1 MQSLSIDRKFSDLP
15 LAITMGEP
23 GGINSEIFLK
33 AIKEVNKIKNFII
46 CDPSWIEKSLKFFNK
61 NMRIN
66 ILDENLDTK
75 ENYINIFPTKKNV
88 IFNLGKPNKRNNN
101 AIIESIEKA
110 IYFAKNKKISGI
122 VTLPIYKKNLIEDG
136 FKFPGHTEYLSYKD
150 NSEPLMILM
159 NKKLKVATVTTH
171 IPIKKISESL
181 NKSLIIKKIN
191 ILNDSL
197 IRDFKVSSP
206 KIAISSLN
214 PHAGEEGKIGREE
227 IDIIIPAVKQLRKDN
242 ITVIGPLP
250 ADTLFNK
257 ENLNE
262 YNARLCMFHDQALI
276 PIKTLDFFNGIN
288 FTAGLSFI
296 RTSPDHG
303 TAFNI
308 SGKNIANPTSLISSI
323 KQAKVIAKNRQ
334 SYGK

>member
-33 AIKEVNKIKNFII
+33 ASKEINKINNFII
-46 CDPSWIEKSLKFFNK
+46 CDPSWIEKSLEFFNK
-61 NMRIN
+61 KNSIN
-66 ILDENLDTK
+66 ILDQNLDIK
-75 ENYINIFPTKKNV
+75 ENYINIMPTKRKV
-88 IFNLGKPNKRNNN
+88 IFKLGKPNKRNNS
-101 AIIESIEKA
+101 AIIESIDKA
-110 IYFAKNKKISGI
+110 IYLAKNKKVSGI

-150 NSEPLMILM
+150 KSDSLMVLM

-171 IPIKKISESL
+171 IPITKISKSL

-191 ILNDSL
+191 ILNESL
-197 IRDFKVSSP
+197 IKDFKINSP

-214 PHAGEEGKIGREE
+214 PHAGEEGRIGREE
-227 IDIIIPAVKQLRKDN
+227 IDIIIPALKHLRRNN
-242 ITVIGPLP
+242 INVVGPLP

-257 ENLNE
+257 DNLKE
-262 YNARLCMFHDQALI
+262 YDARLCMFHDQALI

-288 FTAGLSFI
+288 FTSGLSFI

-308 SGKNIANPTSLISSI
+308 SGKNIANPSSLISSI
-323 KQAKVIAKNRQ
+323 KQAKIIAKNRQ
-334 SYGK
+334 SYG

>member
-1 MQSLSIDRKFSDLP
+1 MQSLSTDKKLSNLP

-33 AIKEVNKIKNFII
+33 AIKEVNKIHNFII

-61 NMRIN
+61 KISIN
-66 ILDENLDTK
+66 ILDQSLDTK
-75 ENYINIFPTKKNV
+75 ENFINVMPIKQNV
-88 IFNLGKPNKRNNN
+88 IFKLGKPNKRNNS
-101 AIIESIEKA
+101 AIIESIDKA
-110 IYFAKNKKISGI
+110 IYLAKNKKVSGI

-150 NSEPLMILM
+150 KSDSLMVLM

-171 IPIKKISESL
+171 IPISKISNSL

-191 ILNDSL
+191 ILNESL
-197 IRDFKVSSP
+197 IKDFKINSP

-214 PHAGEEGKIGREE
+214 PHAGEEGRIGREE
-227 IDIIIPAVKQLRKDN
+227 IDIIIPALKHLRRNN
-242 ITVIGPLP
+242 INVIGPLP

-257 ENLNE
+257 DNLKE
-262 YNARLCMFHDQALI
+262 YDARLCMFHDQALI
-276 PIKTLDFFNGIN
+276 PIKTLDFFNGVN
-288 FTAGLSFI
+288 FTSGLSFI

-308 SGKNIANPTSLISSI
+308 SGKNIANPSSLISSI
-323 KQAKVIAKNRQ
+323 KQAKIIAKNRQ
-334 SYGK
+334 SYG

>member
-33 AIKEVNKIKNFII
+33 ASKEINKINNFII
-46 CDPSWIEKSLKFFNK
+46 CDPSWIEKSLEFFNK
-61 NMRIN
+61 KNSIN
-66 ILDENLDTK
+66 ILDQNLDIK
-75 ENYINIFPTKKNV
+75 ENYIYIMPTKRKV
-88 IFNLGKPNKRNNN
+88 IFKLGKPNKRNNS
-101 AIIESIEKA
+101 AIIESIDKA
-110 IYFAKNKKISGI
+110 IYLAKNKKVSGI

-136 FKFPGHTEYLSYKD
+136 FKFSGHTEYLSYKD
-150 NSEPLMILM
+150 KSDSLMVLM

-171 IPIKKISESL
+171 IPITKISKSL

-191 ILNDSL
+191 ILNESL
-197 IRDFKVSSP
+197 IKDFKINSP

-214 PHAGEEGKIGREE
+214 PHAGEEGRIGREE
-227 IDIIIPAVKQLRKDN
+227 IDIIIPALKHLRRNN
-242 ITVIGPLP
+242 INVVGPLP

-257 ENLNE
+257 DNLKE
-262 YNARLCMFHDQALI
+262 YDARLCMFHDQALI

-288 FTAGLSFI
+288 FTSGLSFI

-308 SGKNIANPTSLISSI
+308 SGKNIANPSSLISSI
-323 KQAKVIAKNRQ
+323 KQAKIIAKNRQ
-334 SYGK
+334 SYG

>member
-1 MQSLSIDRKFSDLP
+1 MQSLSIDRKFSNLP

-33 AIKEVNKIKNFII
+33 AINEINKINNFII

-61 NMRIN
+61 KISIN
-66 ILDENLDTK
+66 ILDQNLNTK
-75 ENYINIFPTKKNV
+75 ENYINVMPTKRSV
-88 IFNLGKPNKRNNN
+88 IFKLGRPNKRNNS
-101 AIIESIEKA
+101 AIIESIDKA
-110 IYFAKNKKISGI
+110 IYLAKNKKVSGI

-150 NSEPLMILM
+150 KSDSLMVLM

-171 IPIKKISESL
+171 IPISKVSKSL

-191 ILNDSL
+191 ILHESL
-197 IRDFKVSSP
+197 IKDFKINYP

-214 PHAGEEGKIGREE
+214 PHAGEEGRIGREE
-227 IDIIIPAVKQLRKDN
+227 IEIIIPALKYLRRNN
-242 ITVIGPLP
+242 INVIGPLP

-257 ENLNE
+257 DNLKE
-262 YNARLCMFHDQALI
+262 YDARLCMFHDQALI
-276 PIKTLDFFNGIN
+276 PIKTLDFFNGVN
-288 FTAGLSFI
+288 FTSGLSFV

-308 SGKNIANPTSLISSI
+308 SGKNIANPNSLISSI
-323 KQAKVIAKNRQ
+323 KQAKIIAKNRQ
-334 SYGK
+334 SYG

>member
-1 MQSLSIDRKFSDLP
+1 MQSLSIDRKLSNLP

-33 AIKEVNKIKNFII
+33 AINEINKIDHFII
-46 CDPSWIEKSLKFFNK
+46 CDPSWIEKSIKFFNK
-61 NMRIN
+61 KISIN
-66 ILDENLDTK
+66 ILDQNLNTK
-75 ENYINIFPTKKNV
+75 ENYINVMPTKRNV
-88 IFNLGKPNKRNNN
+88 IFKLGKPNKRNNR
-101 AIIESIEKA
+101 AIIESIDKA
-110 IYFAKNKKISGI
+110 VYLAKNKKVSGI

-150 NSEPLMILM
+150 KSDSLMVLM

-171 IPIKKISESL
+171 IPISKVSKSL

-191 ILNDSL
+191 ILHESL
-197 IRDFKVSSP
+197 IKDFKINYP

-214 PHAGEEGKIGREE
+214 PHSGEEGRIGREE
-227 IDIIIPAVKQLRKDN
+227 IDIIIPAIKYLRRNN
-242 ITVIGPLP
+242 INVIGPLP

-257 ENLNE
+257 DNLEE
-262 YNARLCMFHDQALI
+262 YDARLCMFHDQALI
-276 PIKTLDFFNGIN
+276 PIKTLDFFNGVN
-288 FTAGLSFI
+288 FTSGLSFI

-308 SGKNIANPTSLISSI
+308 SGKNIANPNSLISSI
-323 KQAKVIAKNRQ
+323 KQAKIIAKNRQ
-334 SYGK
+334 SYG

>member
-33 AIKEVNKIKNFII
+33 ASKEINKINNFII

-61 NMRIN
+61 KNSIN
-66 ILDENLDTK
+66 ILDQNLDVK
-75 ENYINIFPTKKNV
+75 ENYINIMPTKRKV
-88 IFNLGKPNKRNNN
+88 IFKLGKPNKRNNS
-101 AIIESIEKA
+101 AIIESIDNA
-110 IYFAKNKKISGI
+110 IYLAKNKKVSGI

-150 NSEPLMILM
+150 KSDSLMVLM

-171 IPIKKISESL
+171 IPITKISKSL

-191 ILNDSL
+191 ILNESL
-197 IRDFKVSSP
+197 IKDFKINSP

-214 PHAGEEGKIGREE
+214 PHAGEEGRIGREE
-227 IDIIIPAVKQLRKDN
+227 IDIIIPALKHLRRNN
-242 ITVIGPLP
+242 INVVGPLP

-257 ENLNE
+257 DNLKE
-262 YNARLCMFHDQALI
+262 YDARLCMFHDQALI

-288 FTAGLSFI
+288 FTSGLSFI

-308 SGKNIANPTSLISSI
+308 SGKNIANPSSLISSI
-323 KQAKVIAKNRQ
+323 KQAKIIAKNRQ
-334 SYGK
+334 SYE

>member
-33 AIKEVNKIKNFII
+33 ASKEINKINSFII
-46 CDPSWIEKSLKFFNK
+46 CDPSWIEKSLEFFNK
-61 NMRIN
+61 KNSIN
-66 ILDENLDTK
+66 ILDQNLDIK
-75 ENYINIFPTKKNV
+75 ENYINIMPTKRKV
-88 IFNLGKPNKRNNN
+88 IFKLGKPNKRNNS
-101 AIIESIEKA
+101 AIIESIDKA
-110 IYFAKNKKISGI
+110 IYLAKNKKVSGI

-150 NSEPLMILM
+150 KSDSLMVLM

-171 IPIKKISESL
+171 IPITKISKSL

-191 ILNDSL
+191 ILNESL
-197 IRDFKVSSP
+197 IKDFKINSP

-214 PHAGEEGKIGREE
+214 PHAGEEGRIGREE
-227 IDIIIPAVKQLRKDN
+227 IDIIIPALKHLRRNN
-242 ITVIGPLP
+242 INVVGPLP

-257 ENLNE
+257 DNLKE
-262 YNARLCMFHDQALI
+262 YDARLCMFHDQALI

-288 FTAGLSFI
+288 FTSGLSFI

-308 SGKNIANPTSLISSI
+308 SGKNIANPSSLISSI
-323 KQAKVIAKNRQ
+323 KQAKIIAKNRQ
-334 SYGK
+334 SYG

>member
-33 AIKEVNKIKNFII
+33 ASKEISKINNFII
-46 CDPSWIEKSLKFFNK
+46 CDPSWIEKSLEFFNK
-61 NMRIN
+61 KNSIN
-66 ILDENLDTK
+66 ILDQNLDIK
-75 ENYINIFPTKKNV
+75 ENYINIMPTKRKV
-88 IFNLGKPNKRNNN
+88 IFKLGKPNKRNNS
-101 AIIESIEKA
+101 AIIESIDKA
-110 IYFAKNKKISGI
+110 IYLAKNKKVSGI

-136 FKFPGHTEYLSYKD
+136 FKFSGHTEYLSYKD
-150 NSEPLMILM
+150 KSDSLMVLM

-171 IPIKKISESL
+171 IPITKISKSL

-191 ILNDSL
+191 ILNESL
-197 IRDFKVSSP
+197 IKDFKINSP

-214 PHAGEEGKIGREE
+214 PHAGEEGRIGREE
-227 IDIIIPAVKQLRKDN
+227 IDIIIPALKHLRRNN
-242 ITVIGPLP
+242 INVVGPLP

-257 ENLNE
+257 DNLKE
-262 YNARLCMFHDQALI
+262 YDARLCMFHDQALI

-288 FTAGLSFI
+288 FTSGLSFI

-308 SGKNIANPTSLISSI
+308 SGKNIANPSSLISSI
-323 KQAKVIAKNRQ
+323 KQAKIIAKNRQ
-334 SYGK
+334 LYE

>member
-1 MQSLSIDRKFSDLP
+1 MQSLSIDRKFSNLP

-23 GGINSEIFLK
+23 GGINSEIYLK
-33 AIKEVNKIKNFII
+33 AINEINKINNFII

-61 NMRIN
+61 KISIN
-66 ILDENLDTK
+66 IIDQNLNTK
-75 ENYINIFPTKKNV
+75 KNYINIMPTKRNV
-88 IFNLGKPNKRNNN
+88 IFKLGRPNKKNNS
-101 AIIESIEKA
+101 AIIESIDKA
-110 IYFAKNKKISGI
+110 VYLAKNKKVSGI

-150 NSEPLMILM
+150 KSDSLMVLM

-171 IPIKKISESL
+171 IPISKVSKSL

-191 ILNDSL
+191 ILHESL
-197 IRDFKVSSP
+197 IKDFKINYP

-214 PHAGEEGKIGREE
+214 PHAGEEGRIGREE
-227 IDIIIPAVKQLRKDN
+227 IEIIIPALKYLRRNN
-242 ITVIGPLP
+242 INVIGPLP

-257 ENLNE
+257 DNLEE
-262 YNARLCMFHDQALI
+262 YDARLCMFHDQALI
-276 PIKTLDFFNGIN
+276 PIKTLDFFNGVN
-288 FTAGLSFI
+288 FTSGLSFI

-308 SGKNIANPTSLISSI
+308 SGKNIANPNSLISSI
-323 KQAKVIAKNRQ
+323 KQAKIIAKNRQ
-334 SYGK
+334 SYG

>member
-33 AIKEVNKIKNFII
+33 ASKEINKINNFII
-46 CDPSWIEKSLKFFNK
+46 CDPSWIQKSLEFFNK
-61 NMRIN
+61 KKSIN
-66 ILDENLDTK
+66 ILDQNLDIK
-75 ENYINIFPTKKNV
+75 ENYINIMPTKRKV
-88 IFNLGKPNKRNNN
+88 IFKLGKPNKRNNS
-101 AIIESIEKA
+101 AIIESIDKA
-110 IYFAKNKKISGI
+110 IYLAKNRKVSGI

-136 FKFPGHTEYLSYKD
+136 FKFSGHTEYLSYKD
-150 NSEPLMILM
+150 KSDSLMVLM

-171 IPIKKISESL
+171 IPITKISKSL

-191 ILNDSL
+191 ILNESL
-197 IRDFKVSSP
+197 IKDFKINSP

-214 PHAGEEGKIGREE
+214 PHAGEEGRIGREE
-227 IDIIIPAVKQLRKDN
+227 IDIIIPALKHLRRNN
-242 ITVIGPLP
+242 INVVGPLP

-257 ENLNE
+257 DNLKE
-262 YNARLCMFHDQALI
+262 YDARLCMFHDQALI

-288 FTAGLSFI
+288 FTSGLSFI

-308 SGKNIANPTSLISSI
+308 SGKNIANPSSLISSI
-323 KQAKVIAKNRQ
+323 KQAKIIAKNRQ
-334 SYGK
+334 SYG

>member
-33 AIKEVNKIKNFII
+33 ASKEISKINNFII
-46 CDPSWIEKSLKFFNK
+46 CDPSWIEKSLEFFNK
-61 NMRIN
+61 KNSIN
-66 ILDENLDTK
+66 ILDQNLDIK
-75 ENYINIFPTKKNV
+75 KNYINIMPTKRKV
-88 IFNLGKPNKRNNN
+88 IFKLGKPNKRNNS
-101 AIIESIEKA
+101 AIIESIDKA
-110 IYFAKNKKISGI
+110 IYLAKNKKVSGI

-136 FKFPGHTEYLSYKD
+136 FKFSGHTEYLSYKD
-150 NSEPLMILM
+150 KSDSLMVLM

-171 IPIKKISESL
+171 IPISKVSKSL

-191 ILNDSL
+191 ILHESL
-197 IRDFKVSSP
+197 IKDFKINYP

-214 PHAGEEGKIGREE
+214 PHAGEEGRIGREE
-227 IDIIIPAVKQLRKDN
+227 IEIIIPALKYLRRNN
-242 ITVIGPLP
+242 INVIGPLP

-257 ENLNE
+257 DNLEE
-262 YNARLCMFHDQALI
+262 YDARLCMFHDQALI
-276 PIKTLDFFNGIN
+276 PIKTLDFFNGVN
-288 FTAGLSFI
+288 FTSGLSFI

-308 SGKNIANPTSLISSI
+308 SGKNIANPNSLISSI
-323 KQAKVIAKNRQ
+323 KQAKIIAKNRQ
-334 SYGK
+334 SYG

>member
-23 GGINSEIFLK
+23 SGINSEIFLK
-33 AIKEVNKIKNFII
+33 AVKEINKINNFII
-46 CDPSWIEKSLKFFNK
+46 CDPSWIEKSLEFFNK
-61 NMRIN
+61 KNSIN
-66 ILDENLDTK
+66 ILDQNLDIK
-75 ENYINIFPTKKNV
+75 ENYINIMPTKRKV
-88 IFNLGKPNKRNNN
+88 IFKLGKPNKRNNS
-101 AIIESIEKA
+101 AIIESIDKA
-110 IYFAKNKKISGI
+110 IYLAKNKKVSGI

-150 NSEPLMILM
+150 KSDSLMVLM

-171 IPIKKISESL
+171 IPITKISKSL

-191 ILNDSL
+191 ILNESL
-197 IRDFKVSSP
+197 IKDFKINSP

-214 PHAGEEGKIGREE
+214 PHAGEEGRIGREE
-227 IDIIIPAVKQLRKDN
+227 IDIIIPALKHLRRNN
-242 ITVIGPLP
+242 INVVGPLP

-257 ENLNE
+257 DNLKE
-262 YNARLCMFHDQALI
+262 YDARLCMFHDQALI

-288 FTAGLSFI
+288 FTSGLSFI

-308 SGKNIANPTSLISSI
+308 SGKNIANPSSLISSI
-323 KQAKVIAKNRQ
+323 KQAKIIAKNRQ
-334 SYGK
+334 SYG

>member
-33 AIKEVNKIKNFII
+33 ASKEINKINNFII
-46 CDPSWIEKSLKFFNK
+46 CDPSWIEKSLEFFNK
-61 NMRIN
+61 KNSIN
-66 ILDENLDTK
+66 ILDQNLDIK
-75 ENYINIFPTKKNV
+75 ENYINIMPTKRKV
-88 IFNLGKPNKRNNN
+88 IFKLGKPNKRNNS
-101 AIIESIEKA
+101 AIIESIDKA
-110 IYFAKNKKISGI
+110 IYLAKNKKVSGI

-136 FKFPGHTEYLSYKD
+136 FKFSGHTEYLSYKD
-150 NSEPLMILM
+150 KSDSLMVLM

-171 IPIKKISESL
+171 IPITKISKSL

-191 ILNDSL
+191 ILNESL
-197 IRDFKVSSP
+197 IKDFKINSP

-214 PHAGEEGKIGREE
+214 PHAGEEGRIGREE
-227 IDIIIPAVKQLRKDN
+227 IDIIIPALKHLRRNN
-242 ITVIGPLP
+242 INVVGPLP

-257 ENLNE
+257 DNLKE
-262 YNARLCMFHDQALI
+262 YDARLCMFHDQALI

-308 SGKNIANPTSLISSI
+308 SGKNIANPSSLISSI
-323 KQAKVIAKNRQ
+323 KQAKIIAKNR
-334 SYGK
+334 K

>member
-33 AIKEVNKIKNFII
+33 ASKEINKINNFII
-46 CDPSWIEKSLKFFNK
+46 CDPSWIQKSLEFFNK
-61 NMRIN
+61 KKSIN
-66 ILDENLDTK
+66 ILDQNLDIK
-75 ENYINIFPTKKNV
+75 ENYINIMPTKRKV
-88 IFNLGKPNKRNNN
+88 IFKLGKPNKRNNS
-101 AIIESIEKA
+101 AIIESIDKA
-110 IYFAKNKKISGI
+110 IYLAKNKKVSGI

-136 FKFPGHTEYLSYKD
+136 FKFSGHTEYLSYKD
-150 NSEPLMILM
+150 KSDSLMVLM

-171 IPIKKISESL
+171 IPITKISKSL

-191 ILNDSL
+191 ILNESL
-197 IRDFKVSSP
+197 IKDFKINSP

-214 PHAGEEGKIGREE
+214 PHAGEEGRIGREE
-227 IDIIIPAVKQLRKDN
+227 IDIIIPALKHLRRNN
-242 ITVIGPLP
+242 INVVGPLP

-257 ENLNE
+257 DNLKE
-262 YNARLCMFHDQALI
+262 YDARLCMFHDQALI

-288 FTAGLSFI
+288 FTSGLSFI

-308 SGKNIANPTSLISSI
+308 SGKNIANPSSLISSI
-323 KQAKVIAKNRQ
+323 KQAKIIAKNRQ
-334 SYGK
+334 SYG

>member
-33 AIKEVNKIKNFII
+33 ASKEINKINNFII
-46 CDPSWIEKSLKFFNK
+46 CDPSWIEKSLEFFNK
-61 NMRIN
+61 KKSIN
-66 ILDENLDTK
+66 ILDQNLDIK
-75 ENYINIFPTKKNV
+75 ENYINIMPTKRKV
-88 IFNLGKPNKRNNN
+88 IFKLGKPNKRNNS
-101 AIIESIEKA
+101 AIIESIDKA
-110 IYFAKNKKISGI
+110 IYLAKNKKVSGI

-150 NSEPLMILM
+150 KSDSLMVLM

-171 IPIKKISESL
+171 IPITKISKSL

-191 ILNDSL
+191 ILNESL
-197 IRDFKVSSP
+197 IKDFKINSP

-214 PHAGEEGKIGREE
+214 PHAGEEGRIGREE
-227 IDIIIPAVKQLRKDN
+227 IDIIIPALKHLRRNN
-242 ITVIGPLP
+242 INVVGPLP

-257 ENLNE
+257 DNLKE
-262 YNARLCMFHDQALI
+262 YDARLCMFHDQALI

-288 FTAGLSFI
+288 FTSGLSFI

-308 SGKNIANPTSLISSI
+308 SGKNIANPSSLISSI
-323 KQAKVIAKNRQ
+323 KQAKIIAKNRQ
-334 SYGK
+334 SYG